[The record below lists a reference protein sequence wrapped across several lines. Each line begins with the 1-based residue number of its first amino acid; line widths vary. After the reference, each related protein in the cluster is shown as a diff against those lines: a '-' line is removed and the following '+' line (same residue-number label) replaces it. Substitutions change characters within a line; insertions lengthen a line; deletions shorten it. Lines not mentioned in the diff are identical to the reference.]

1 MTEPNSVKAVLEQLA
16 EAERQ
21 RAEPNLSSKQRR
33 ARTVSRLAAVQA
45 LYQMELAGEGVET
58 VITEFSNFRFDADIE
73 GEALAEADEAYFADI
88 VRGVIESQRDIDTAI
103 KARLASNW
111 KLERLDATL
120 RALLRSGAW
129 ELIKH
134 PETPREVVIDEYV
147 ELAKAFFDDAEA
159 RFVNAALDGVAKDTR
174 KYCRRSTSR
183 ASSRRSSGC
192 SSLLPILNGA
202 GGWPTMWRR
211 SRLARVMN
219 SS

>member
-16 EAERQ
+16 EAEKQ
-21 RAEPNLSSKQRR
+21 RAEPHLSSKQRR

-58 VITEFSNFRFDADIE
+58 VITEFANFRFDTDIE

-111 KLERLDATL
+111 KLERIDATL

-129 ELIKH
+129 ELMKQ

-147 ELAKAFFDDAEA
+147 ELAKAFFDDSEA
-159 RFVNAALDGVAKDTR
+159 RFVNAALDGVSRDTR
-174 KYCRRSTSR
+174 K
-183 ASSRRSSGC
+183 
-192 SSLLPILNGA
+192 
-202 GGWPTMWRR
+202 
-211 SRLARVMN
+211 
-219 SS
+219 